1 MKRILLIFKYSPKLT
16 VGVLI
21 LVFLILLAI
30 CEPTINYY
38 RLGGRSSTEIGLFDT
53 FLPPSRE
60 HPFGTEAYGRD
71 VLSLLLTGLKYSLLI
86 GFTAGGLATI
96 IAVFLASIA
105 GYKGGKIEAFITTIA
120 NAILIIPSW
129 PILAIIVLFV
139 TKVNLL
145 LLSAILA
152 FFSWA
157 GASRQIKAQIASLRE
172 RPYIDLAKVTGFS
185 DLEIMF
191 KEILPN
197 FLPYI
202 FVGFSSAVTGTIM
215 AETAIRLVGLGP
227 GDIPS
232 LGQFINWA
240 IYSGTLAQGYYLIV
254 ISPISFLILTFVSL
268 NLINVGLDE
277 VFNPRLK
284 QVTGV

>member
-21 LVFLILLAI
+21 LLFLILLAVF
-30 CEPTINYY
+30 EPTINYY

-86 GFTAGGLATI
+86 GFTAGGLATL

-254 ISPISFLILTFVSL
+254 ISPIAFLILTFVSL

>member
-1 MKRILLIFKYSPKLT
+1 MKKLLLIFKYSPKLT
-16 VGVLI
+16 VGVII
-21 LVFLILLAI
+21 LLFLILLAVL
-30 CEPTINYY
+30 EPTINYY

-71 VLSLLLTGLKYSLLI
+71 VFSLLLTGLKYSLLI
-86 GFTAGGLATI
+86 GFTAGALATF
-96 IAVFLASIA
+96 IAVVLASIA
-105 GYKGGKIEAFITTIA
+105 GYKGGRIEAFITTIA

-139 TKVNLL
+139 RKVDLL

-157 GASRQIKAQIASLRE
+157 GSSRQIKAQIASLRE
-172 RPYIDLAKVTGFS
+172 RPYIDLARVTGFS

-202 FVGFSSAVTGTIM
+202 FVGFSYSVTGTIM
-215 AETAIRLVGLGP
+215 AETALRLVGLGP

-240 IYSGTLAQGYYLIV
+240 IYSGTLAQGHYLIV
-254 ISPISFLILTFVSL
+254 ISPIMFLILTFVSL

-277 VFNPRLK
+277 VFNPRLR